1 MPKHLV
7 HFPFLFLLL
16 TAITGVWMRLFPILN
31 HIQIIPY
38 DHILHGHS
46 HVAVLGWTFLAV
58 LVLYLKVT
66 WEHLIH
72 QKQAIVLVFITFIT
86 TCMMFIAFLWQGYAL
101 YSIILS
107 TVHILVEYWAIVFVY
122 RSLKTVPNMPKIS
135 KWFIN

>member
-1 MPKHLV
+1 KYCPFLVKNLLYLFDVFLYLLLVCIESRTLHVYACKEVTMMPKHLV

-72 QKQAIVLVFITFIT
+72 QKQAIVL
-86 TCMMFIAFLWQGYAL
+86 
-101 YSIILS
+101 
-107 TVHILVEYWAIVFVY
+107 
-122 RSLKTVPNMPKIS
+122 
-135 KWFIN
+135 